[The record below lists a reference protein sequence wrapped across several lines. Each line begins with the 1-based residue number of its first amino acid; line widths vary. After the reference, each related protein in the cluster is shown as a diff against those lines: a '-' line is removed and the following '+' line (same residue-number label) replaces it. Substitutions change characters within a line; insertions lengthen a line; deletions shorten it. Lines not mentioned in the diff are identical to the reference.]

1 MTGAPVSAT
10 LLYSFSWSASG
21 GRVRTFQPKSGDVVG
36 FSYLWSWEAEAGHD
50 RGLKR
55 RPCLIVQVEAQADG
69 ARVRLVP
76 ISHRPITKMP
86 SIEIPKGYLREAGL
100 DGLGCYVIPGEV
112 NTAPWP
118 SAARD
123 FELLPKGRLPGGFL
137 STVQGVLLKQHEAG
151 KLVEVDRG
159 RLARDIVERYRAREW
174 ERDGR

>member
-1 MTGAPVSAT
+1 MH
-10 LLYSFSWSASG
+10 SG
-21 GRVRTFQPKSGDVVG
+21 GKVQGFRPKSGDVVG

-55 RPCLIVQVEAQADG
+55 RPCLIVQVEAEADG

-86 SIEIPKGYLREAGL
+86 AIEIPKGYLRDAGL

-112 NTAPWP
+112 NTMRWP
-118 SAARD
+118 STARD
-123 FELLPKGRLPGGFL
+123 FQLLPKGRLPGGFL
-137 STVQGVLLKQHEAG
+137 ATVQEALLKQHDVS
-151 KLVEVDRG
+151 KLVEVDREQ
-159 RLARDIVERYRAREW
+159 LARDIVQSYRER